1 MTASKRQVTHDDMA
15 IQKDDKTI
23 QRAVEEELDWTPDV
37 NATHIGVSV
46 DGGRV
51 TLSGAVDSI
60 AERTAATKAA
70 YRVDGVT
77 GVEDDIAVRRDPASN
92 ADIDIQHSV
101 DRILEWTSGVPST
114 VTAKVHDRKVV
125 LTGQA
130 DWNYQRVAAAKA
142 AGRVLGVVSV
152 DNQVTLQRRPSA
164 GDTAERIKNA
174 FVWNATLDANTI
186 TVTVSG
192 NTVTLTGSVHSWAEK
207 KQAVLTAWSSPNV
220 AEVIDDII
228 VL

>member
-1 MTASKRQVTHDDMA
+1 MTASKQHVTR
-15 IQKDDKTI
+15 DDKAI
-23 QRAVEEELDWTPDV
+23 RKAVEEELDWTPDV

-70 YRVDGVT
+70 LRVEGVS
-77 GVEDDIAVRRDPASN
+77 GVEDDIAVRRDPGSN
-92 ADIDIQHSV
+92 ADADIQHSV

-114 VTAKVHDRKVV
+114 VKAKVHDRKVV

-142 AGRVLGVVSV
+142 AGRVFGVESV
-152 DNQVTLQRRPSA
+152 DNQITLKRRPSA
-164 GDTAERIKNA
+164 DDTAERIRNA
-174 FVWNATLDANTI
+174 FVRNATLDANTI
-186 TVTVSG
+186 TVTVTG
-192 NTVTLTGSVHSWAEK
+192 NTVRLSGSVHSWAEK
-207 KQAVLTAWSSPNV
+207 KQAALTAWSSPNV
-220 AEVIDDII
+220 TEVIDDII
-228 VL
+228 IV